1 MKTILCFGD
10 SNTYGES
17 PEGYGRYERHERWTG
32 RLQAALGAEYLVIE
46 EGLNGRTTVWEDPV
60 EGDKCGRAHL
70 PVCLE
75 SHAPLDLVILMLG
88 TNDLKA
94 RFHATCAD
102 IALGAERLVR
112 MILRADNGRRA
123 QPPQILLAAP
133 PLINRTTFLGEVC
146 GDRRADSERL
156 GALYRAV
163 AERNGVEFI
172 DIAGVAGPSPLDG
185 LHFDREAH
193 SRVATAFAEKVR
205 QIFLG

>member
-1 MKTILCFGD
+1 MVSRFWG
-10 SNTYGES
+10 
-17 PEGYGRYERHERWTG
+17 
-32 RLQAALGAEYLVIE
+32 ALLRR
-46 EGLNGRTTVWEDPV
+46 RT
-60 EGDKCGRAHL
+60 
-70 PVCLE
+70 
-75 SHAPLDLVILMLG
+75 
-88 TNDLKA
+88 
-94 RFHATCAD
+94 
-102 IALGAERLVR
+102 
-112 MILRADNGRRA
+112 
-123 QPPQILLAAP
+123 PQK
-133 PLINRTTFLGEVC
+133 NRPAFLGEVF